1 MEKQQKW
8 GFLREHSGKATG
20 KDSFTGLHR
29 TGLDEYLKELFPKED
44 WVHDKAFGKRSD
56 GVNHRIRPDYLCEK
70 LKIIVEFDG
79 IDHYRKPSQILKD
92 QKNTEI
98 YQKNGFKVVRIP
110 YFVQLTNEVV
120 EILFGIKH
128 KNNLFNPNVPSLSS
142 KGSHSPAYL
151 CPAGLKRMAKEYK
164 MFSQQYKVNVDSL
177 KKENHPFLTGV
188 DLLEAEYNK
197 V

>member
-1 MEKQQKW
+1 MKNQEKW
-8 GFLREHSGKATG
+8 GFLREHSSKATG
-20 KDSFTGLHR
+20 EDSFTGLHR
-29 TGLDEYLKELFPKED
+29 TGLDEYLKELFPKES
-44 WVHDKAFGKRSD
+44 WIHDKAFGKRLD
-56 GVNHRIRPDYLCEK
+56 GINHRIRPDYLCEK

-92 QKNTEI
+92 QNNTET
-98 YQKNGFKVVRIP
+98 YQNNGFKVIRIP
-110 YFVQLTNEVV
+110 YFIQLTNEVV
-120 EILFGIKH
+120 ETLFGIKH
-128 KNNLFNPNVPSLSS
+128 KNNLFNPNIPSLSS

-164 MFSQQYKVNVDSL
+164 MFPQQYKINVDSL
-177 KKENHPFLTGV
+177 KKENQPFLTGV